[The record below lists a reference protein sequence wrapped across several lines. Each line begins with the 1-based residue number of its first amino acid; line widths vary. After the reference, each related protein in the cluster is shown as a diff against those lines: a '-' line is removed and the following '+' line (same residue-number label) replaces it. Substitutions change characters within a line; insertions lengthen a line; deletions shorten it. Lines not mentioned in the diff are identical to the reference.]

1 MARPTRLSETE
12 ISAALPGLAGWEV
25 REGKLHR
32 EYRFANFVRAFGF
45 MSSVALVAEAM
56 NHHPEWLNVYRT
68 VTVWLETHDA
78 GGLTSLD
85 LQLAQAMNDRVTT
98 GLRSD

>member
-1 MARPTRLSETE
+1 MARPTRLSEAE
-12 ISAALPGLAGWEV
+12 ISTALPGLAGWEI

-56 NHHPEWLNVYRT
+56 NHHPEWSNVYDRVMVDLT
-68 VTVWLETHDA
+68 THDA
-78 GGLTSLD
+78 QGLTALD
-85 LQLAQAMNDRVTT
+85 VELATRMNDLA
-98 GLRSD
+98 GAAS